1 MSYPRQNIYERDN
14 YTCQYCGFSGASDF
28 ESWQLGW
35 FAIDHIKPRKHGGSD
50 DDSNLTVACHPC
62 NSMKSATDCNSI
74 EDGKKAIAIKIEE
87 RKRWFKK
94 YVLENPNIKS

>member
-1 MSYPRQNIYERDN
+1 
-14 YTCQYCGFSGASDF
+14 
-28 ESWQLGW
+28 
-35 FAIDHIKPRKHGGSD
+35 
-50 DDSNLTVACHPC
+50 
-62 NSMKSATDCNSI
+62 MKSATDCNSI